1 MPIDY
6 PSSPTVNQI
15 YTYNGKAWV
24 FNGTAWVGAGFVGVN
39 ASSANTASYVVQRD
53 ASGNFA
59 AGTITAAL
67 IGNATTA
74 TSATTAGTIT
84 SQANSA
90 TIAAASAN
98 TASAI
103 VLRDASGNFSAGT
116 ITATLTGNATNVT
129 GIVAIANGGTGQI
142 TANAA
147 VNALLPAQASNSG
160 KYLTSNGTDSSWGAV
175 VSGTTIPPASMQMYA
190 GVVTQSASAG
200 VVTTTAP
207 SGWLLCD
214 GAIVS
219 RTTYSALW
227 TALGTTSSPY
237 GQGDGSTTFALPDMR
252 SKVPIGV
259 GTGSGLTAR
268 TLGGTVGVENTTLA
282 TTNLPSHDH
291 AFTPSGSIVSESGH
305 VHASANAGWHAH
317 ASNNSVLLYV
327 GGGGGANLNA
337 GTTWQ
342 AYNMN
347 ATMQGSGDH
356 NHGNTNYN
364 SGHTHGF
371 TGSAGTTG
379 ASGSGSSFTNMPP
392 SIGLNYLIK
401 I

>member
-39 ASSANTASYVVQRD
+39 ASSANTGSYVVQ
-53 ASGNFA
+53 
-59 AGTITAAL
+59 
-67 IGNATTA
+67 
-74 TSATTAGTIT
+74 
-84 SQANSA
+84 
-90 TIAAASAN
+90 
-98 TASAI
+98 
-103 VLRDASGNFSAGT
+103 RDASGNFSAGT
-116 ITATLTGNATNVT
+116 ITATLTGNATNVS
-129 GIVAIANGGTGQI
+129 GIVSVANGGTGQI
-142 TANAA
+142 TANAGL
-147 VNALLPAQASNSG
+147 NALLPTQTSNSG

-175 VSGTTIPPASMQMYA
+175 ISGTTIPSASIQMFA
-190 GVVTQSASAG
+190 GAVTQSASAG

-268 TLGGTVGVENTTLA
+268 TLGGVIGAENTTLA

-291 AFTPSGSIVSESGH
+291 AFTPAGTIQPESGH

-327 GGGGGANLNA
+327 GSGGGANLNA

-347 ATMQGSGDH
+347 ATMQGNGDH

-364 SGHTHGF
+364 SGHSHGF

-392 SIGLNYLIK
+392 AIGLNYIIK
-401 I
+401 T